1 MNFKRIIKRKI
12 LGYKADS
19 DSYIEY
25 LKNLG
30 VKIGKGVKIYR
41 PFNTTIDIQNPH
53 MLRIGNNVQMTGP
66 VTILTHDYSWSIIK
80 SVYGEIL
87 GNQQETVIGD
97 NVFIG
102 WGATILGGA
111 HIGDNVI
118 IGANAVVSGNVDSN
132 SVYAGNPARKI
143 MSLEEF
149 KNKRVKSQLDEAVK
163 YVLSYEKRFGKYPEE
178 SKLDEYFFL
187 FKQNSH
193 DLIPEFERKMN
204 FMGNYDMSLKA
215 LENNSSLFNNYNEF
229 IEYCRKKND

>member
-30 VKIGKGVKIYR
+30 VKIGKGVEIYR

-102 WGATILGGA
+102 WGATILGGILLGCSRTVA
-111 HIGDNVI
+111 AEFSFFLAIPAMVAASAKDLLEFDLSSMNATLWIALILGFIVAFI
-118 IGANAVVSGNVDSN
+118 VSVVVMEKFVSYLKKRPMRVFAVYRIGAGIIFAILMSFGVL
-132 SVYAGNPARKI
+132 KI
-143 MSLEEF
+143 
-149 KNKRVKSQLDEAVK
+149 
-163 YVLSYEKRFGKYPEE
+163 
-178 SKLDEYFFL
+178 
-187 FKQNSH
+187 
-193 DLIPEFERKMN
+193 
-204 FMGNYDMSLKA
+204 
-215 LENNSSLFNNYNEF
+215 
-229 IEYCRKKND
+229 

>member
-1 MNFKRIIKRKI
+1 M
-12 LGYKADS
+12 DS
-19 DSYIEY
+19 DSYIDY

-30 VKIGKGVKIYR
+30 VKIGKGVEIYR

-66 VTILTHDYSWSIIK
+66 VTILTHDYSWSVIK
-80 SVYGEIL
+80 AVYGEIL

-97 NVFIG
+97 NV
-102 WGATILGGA
+102 
-111 HIGDNVI
+111 I
-118 IGANAVVSGNVDSN
+118 IGANAVASGNVDSN

-149 KNKRVKSQLDEAVK
+149 KNKRMKSQLDEAVK
-163 YVLSYEKRFGKYPEE
+163 YVLSYEERFGKYPEE

-187 FKQNSH
+187 FKQNGH

-204 FMGNYDMSLKA
+204 LMGNYDMSLKA
-215 LENNSSLFNNYNEF
+215 LENNSSLFNNYSEL
-229 IEYCRKKND
+229 IEYCRKKYD

>member
-30 VKIGKGVKIYR
+30 VKIGKGVEIYR

-187 FKQNSH
+187 FKQNSY

-204 FMGNYDMSLKA
+204 LMGNYDMSLKA
-215 LENNSSLFNNYNEF
+215 LENNGTVNNF
-229 IEYCRKKND
+229 V

>member
-1 MNFKRIIKRKI
+1 M

-30 VKIGKGVKIYR
+30 VKIGKGVEIYR

-149 KNKRVKSQLDEAVK
+149 KNKRVKRQLDEAVK
-163 YVLSYEKRFGKYPEE
+163 YVLSYEKKIWEISR
-178 SKLDEYFFL
+178 
-187 FKQNSH
+187 
-193 DLIPEFERKMN
+193 RK
-204 FMGNYDMSLKA
+204 
-215 LENNSSLFNNYNEF
+215 
-229 IEYCRKKND
+229 

>member
-118 IGANAVVSGNVDSN
+118 IGANAVVSGNIDSN
-132 SVYAGNPARKI
+132 SVYAGNPARKNNVI
-143 MSLEEF
+143 G
-149 KNKRVKSQLDEAVK
+149 RV
-163 YVLSYEKRFGKYPEE
+163 
-178 SKLDEYFFL
+178 
-187 FKQNSH
+187 
-193 DLIPEFERKMN
+193 
-204 FMGNYDMSLKA
+204 
-215 LENNSSLFNNYNEF
+215 
-229 IEYCRKKND
+229 

>member
-1 MNFKRIIKRKI
+1 M

-30 VKIGKGVKIYR
+30 VKIGKGVEIYR

-97 NVFIG
+97 NV
-102 WGATILGGA
+102 
-111 HIGDNVI
+111 I

-149 KNKRVKSQLDEAVK
+149 KNKRVKRQLDEAVK

-204 FMGNYDMSLKA
+204 LMGNYDMSLKA

>member
-30 VKIGKGVKIYR
+30 VKIGKGVEIYR

-97 NVFIG
+97 NV
-102 WGATILGGA
+102 
-111 HIGDNVI
+111 I

-149 KNKRVKSQLDEAVK
+149 KNKRVKRQLDEAVK

-204 FMGNYDMSLKA
+204 LMGNYDMSLKA

>member
-87 GNQQETVIGD
+87 GNQ
-97 NVFIG
+97 
-102 WGATILGGA
+102 
-111 HIGDNVI
+111 
-118 IGANAVVSGNVDSN
+118 
-132 SVYAGNPARKI
+132 
-143 MSLEEF
+143 
-149 KNKRVKSQLDEAVK
+149 
-163 YVLSYEKRFGKYPEE
+163 
-178 SKLDEYFFL
+178 
-187 FKQNSH
+187 
-193 DLIPEFERKMN
+193 
-204 FMGNYDMSLKA
+204 
-215 LENNSSLFNNYNEF
+215 
-229 IEYCRKKND
+229 